1 MRVGAKEKE
10 KEMGGGQEN
19 SGNRARIVWDGEASP
34 ASRSWKT
41 KGAREHRKG
50 GTPRRGGV
58 ARFPSSPPFAWPR
71 GMGSIKFRGFTHR
84 SPCCLDPG
92 ITNS

>member
-1 MRVGAKEKE
+1 MRVGAKEKKKWE
-10 KEMGGGQEN
+10 ADRKIRGIAREL
-19 SGNRARIVWDGEASP
+19 SGTESP
-34 ASRSWKT
+34 ARGWKT